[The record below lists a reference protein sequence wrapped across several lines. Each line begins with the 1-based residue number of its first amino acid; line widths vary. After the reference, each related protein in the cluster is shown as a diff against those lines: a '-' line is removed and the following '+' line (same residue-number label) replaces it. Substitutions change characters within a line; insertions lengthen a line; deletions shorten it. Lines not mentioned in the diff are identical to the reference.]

1 MSDTSEDDNEIS
13 FPVKFLGRVEV
24 VRPDGL
30 QVLSEAAERLKMP
43 QGDMS
48 QNAAKKNK
56 VLLFLSRG
64 GVDVL
69 EKKTKFMLYSC
80 PLSTVSFCAV
90 LPSSP
95 KVFGFVAR
103 HPAAHVHHC
112 YVFQSRAL
120 SHVLVSGIG
129 EAFRASRKEERVGGG
144 RDLIVEALRHK
155 NKMLQRENAEL
166 KDKLANSKQ

>member
-1 MSDTSEDDNEIS
+1 MTDSSEEDNEIS

-30 QVLSEAAERLKMP
+30 QVLSEAVQGLKTP

-48 QNAAKKNK
+48 KNAAKKSK
-56 VLLFLSRG
+56 VLLFLSRDAL
-64 GVDVL
+64 DVL
-69 EKKTKFMLYSC
+69 EKKTKYMLYTC

-103 HPAAHVHHC
+103 HPAADASHC

-120 SHVLVSGIG
+120 SHVLVSAIG
-129 EAFRASRKEERVGGG
+129 EAFRASRKEEGVGVG
-144 RDLIVEALRHK
+144 RDLIVEALRLK

-166 KDKLANSKQ
+166 KDKLANSKP

>member
-30 QVLSEAAERLKMP
+30 EVLSEAAQRLKTP
-43 QGDMS
+43 LGDAS
-48 QNAAKKNK
+48 QTKKSK

-103 HPAAHVHHC
+103 HPAADMNHC

-144 RDLIVEALRHK
+144 RDLIVEALRLK

-166 KDKLANSKQ
+166 KDKLAKSKQ